1 MQKSQ
6 FLLFMLR
13 RSYICCYI
21 IWMTVPLIKDS
32 SSKGNHLY
40 VHLSIFTTK
49 WLWFKQRFLWSL
61 LNYQEQNWNELVLA
75 VTKVNYFI
83 SSFYIVFVFILDTI
97 HDKINL
103 YLVTWFMKKFS
114 ALIRHCIVILIWHNL
129 ICRIRQ
135 IWKSNK
141 HCTKD

>member
-1 MQKSQ
+1 
-6 FLLFMLR
+6 
-13 RSYICCYI
+13 
-21 IWMTVPLIKDS
+21 MTVPLIKDS

-103 YLVTWFMKKFS
+103 HLVTLPNDLWK
-114 ALIRHCIVILIWHNL
+114 NL
-129 ICRIRQ
+129 AP
-135 IWKSNK
+135 
-141 HCTKD
+141 